1 MSEQKIELI
10 TDEALRLVDASLDLN
25 CRIEDSIPLPN
36 DSAFKKELANN
47 VTILKNEQNKLA
59 NNEMVIAVVGT
70 MKAGKSTTINAIAGT
85 EVLPYRNRPMT
96 ALPTLIRHTKGLL
109 KPVLRPQNQEPITNL
124 CIELAQKFQSGEEPT
139 GDVAGYKEIQAL
151 IVEIKNG
158 TSFNKDIYEGEEAI
172 FEYLSSLNDLV
183 RLSGAMGSRFPFEEY
198 GNVDQ
203 VPLIEVE
210 FTHLAGL
217 EESKGQISILDTPG
231 PNESGQP
238 HLASML
244 KEQLSKASAVISVV
258 DYTQIGSEADG
269 EVRELVSKLP
279 TELPLYVFINKIDG
293 KKRNG
298 DSPEEIKRL
307 IVDQLMKG
315 RVNDDAVF
323 PISAN
328 QAYLANIAKRH
339 MNACGKLP
347 DYNFTPW
354 VEDFGEEAFGKRW
367 KHSIDDADKVN
378 QLILEIW
385 EDSKFSSPI
394 KNVLHSAHTNSAK
407 FSIKSAVEKTKTLS
421 QTFKREL
428 EFMSQGACKELSTLE
443 KSVIA
448 LQADIEKLDEAEK
461 AIKVHA
467 KNTIVEVIKATKN
480 SATQIQNRIDTQV
493 TKYFKEGKQ
502 QELNQQR
509 QGHGKA
515 KSKKSQEKNPGL
527 PALFSNVISALTTW
541 EHQVAETGQQDFN
554 PNETVI
560 EFPDRNSAKT
570 LLKKIEASTN
580 AILKDGQGQLENIFS
595 RCFVELESALNEAIK
610 ESIKPIQASIES
622 ELKEAGFSVSLNLPS
637 FSKRSLSLD
646 VQTMFDSALEEKS
659 RSERRHRRQS
669 GAWGKVCSFFNT
681 DDWGWESYEVS
692 VEYYQIDLTKIHQ
705 KTRAQ
710 VTSFMKA
717 IDHTIKKSIQ
727 EPVDHEVNAFFDD
740 FGTILD
746 SVVSNI
752 QVSIQNQSL
761 STQEKARLIEQLRD
775 YLERNEI
782 ISDQVH
788 ELDLEVNDGP
798 TYARK

>member
-1 MSEQKIELI
+1 MSDQKIELL
-10 TDEALRLVDASLDLN
+10 TDEALRLVDASLDIN
-25 CRIEDSIPLPN
+25 CLIKNSIPLPD
-36 DSAFKKELANN
+36 DSAFKKELEKN
-47 VTILKNEQNKLA
+47 VTILENERNKLA

-96 ALPTLIRHTKGLL
+96 ALPTLIRHTKGLI

-124 CIELAQKFQSGEEPT
+124 CIELAKKFKSGFEPI
-139 GDVAGYKEIQAL
+139 GDVAGYKEIQIL
-151 IVEIKNG
+151 IAKIKNG
-158 TSFNKDIYEGEEAI
+158 TSFNQDIYEGEEAI
-172 FEYLSSLNDLV
+172 FEYLSLLNDLV
-183 RLSGAMGSRFPFEEY
+183 RLSGAMGLRFPFEEY

-217 EESKGQISILDTPG
+217 EESKGQISVLDTPG
-231 PNESGQP
+231 PNEGGQP

-258 DYTQIGSEADG
+258 DYTQIGSEADE
-269 EVRELVSKLP
+269 EVRELVIKLP
-279 TELPLYVFINKIDG
+279 TELPLYVFINKIDD

-307 IVDQLMKG
+307 IVDQLMQG
-315 RVNDDAVF
+315 SVNEDAVF

-328 QAYLANIAKRH
+328 QAYLSNIAKRH
-339 MNACGKLP
+339 INAYGRLP
-347 DYNFTPW
+347 DYNVTPW
-354 VEDFGEEAFGKRW
+354 VKDFGEEAFGRRW
-367 KHSIDDADKVN
+367 ESSIDDVHKVS
-378 QLILEIW
+378 QLVSEIW

-428 EFMSQGACKELSTLE
+428 EFMSQGACKELGVLE
-443 KSVIA
+443 QSVTA
-448 LQADIEKLDEAEK
+448 LQADIEKLDEAEQ
-461 AIKVHA
+461 AIKIQVN
-467 KNTIVEVIKATKN
+467 NTIVEVIKATKN
-480 SATQIQNRIDTQV
+480 SAVQIQSRIDTQV

-509 QGHGKA
+509 PGYGKN
-515 KSKKSQEKNPGL
+515 KSKKYQEKKAGL
-527 PALFSNVISALTTW
+527 PALFSNAISTLLTW
-541 EHQVAETGQQDFN
+541 EPQVAETGQQDFK

-560 EFPDRNSAKT
+560 ELSDRHSAKT

-580 AILKDGQGQLENIFS
+580 AILKDGQKQLENIFYH
-595 RCFVELESALNEAIK
+595 CFVELESELNEAIK
-610 ESIKPIQASIES
+610 VSIKPIQASIES
-622 ELKEAGFSVSLNLPS
+622 ELKEAGFAVSLNLPS

-659 RSERRHRRQS
+659 RSETRHRRQS
-669 GAWGKVCSFFNT
+669 GAWGKVCSWFNT

-692 VEYYQIDLTKIHQ
+692 VEYYQINLIKIRK

-717 IDHTIKKSIQ
+717 IDQTIKKSIQ
-727 EPVDHEVNAFFDD
+727 EPVDHEVNVFFDD
-740 FGTILD
+740 FGTILG

-752 QVSIQNQSL
+752 QVSIHNQSL
-761 STQEKARLIEQLRD
+761 STQEKARLIEQLHV
-775 YLERNEI
+775 YLERNEL
-782 ISDQVH
+782 ISDQVR
-788 ELDLEVNDGP
+788 ELDLEVNDGT
-798 TYARK
+798 TYANK